1 MNWKLVYNEYHLE
14 KFPSF
19 PHTISYFTPLFEM
32 DAILERSE
40 DIVVYQECDK
50 LEWLTTRGKCIWSK
64 EEDSGVYQDE
74 VIGYL
79 ITEEGTRT
87 LLRAP
92 IAGKLAKIHFSVSIT
107 IFSYVGW

>member
-40 DIVVYQECDK
+40 DIVVYQECDR
-50 LEWLTTRGKCIWSK
+50 LG
-64 EEDSGVYQDE
+64 
-74 VIGYL
+74 
-79 ITEEGTRT
+79 
-87 LLRAP
+87 
-92 IAGKLAKIHFSVSIT
+92 
-107 IFSYVGW
+107 